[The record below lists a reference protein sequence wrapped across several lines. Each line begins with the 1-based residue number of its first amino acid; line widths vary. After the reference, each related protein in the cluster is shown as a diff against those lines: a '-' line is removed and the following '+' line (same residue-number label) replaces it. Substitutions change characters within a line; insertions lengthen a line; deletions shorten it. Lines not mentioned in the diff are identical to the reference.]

1 MAENDLDQQSPAL
14 LGRDGKHD
22 TGKPNSISKPEITRE
37 PASTGKKDGTSK
49 PESTNKP
56 ESTDKPDRKGL
67 LGGKLRIDRTQATII
82 LCGLYLFFSLAGN
95 IAATKVTYFGSL
107 VMDAGFIYSL
117 TFTWRDLIHK
127 QLGQK
132 AAITT
137 IWLAAGFSLLAALY
151 FQLVVLLPAQ
161 TDWANSGG
169 QTAWAFLF
177 GIIDT
182 SGSGWQSLFSLQ
194 MRIVLGSILTALLA
208 ELIDTK
214 VYHLW
219 TRGDRRNWPQWTRV
233 FASNAVSIPVDSLLF
248 PLIAFSGIVGMAGLQ
263 QMIWTNLIV
272 KALITLLVFWTIYLV
287 PEKPIY
293 EEE

>member
-1 MAENDLDQQSPAL
+1 MQSENEGTRA
-14 LGRDGKHD
+14 GK
-22 TGKPNSISKPEITRE
+22 KEASKP
-37 PASTGKKDGTSK
+37 A
-49 PESTNKP
+49 
-56 ESTDKPDRKGL
+56 
-67 LGGKLRIDRTQATII
+67 GGRFRIDRTQATII

-107 VMDAGFIYSL
+107 VMDAGLIYSL

-127 QLGQK
+127 QLGQR

-137 IWLAAGFSLLAALY
+137 IWLAAGINLLAALY

-161 TDWANSGG
+161 TDWADSGG
-169 QTAWAFLF
+169 QAAWAFLF

-182 SGSGWQSLFSLQ
+182 SGAGWQSLFSLQ

-219 TRGDRRNWPQWTRV
+219 TKGERRLWPQWTRV
-233 FASNAVSIPVDSLLF
+233 FASNAVSIPLDSILF
-248 PLIAFSGIVGMAGLQ
+248 PLIAFAGIVGADGLQ
-263 QMIWTNLIV
+263 QMIWTNIVV
-272 KALITLLVFWTIYLV
+272 KAIITLLVFWTIYLV

-293 EEE
+293 GER

>member
-1 MAENDLDQQSPAL
+1 MAEKYLAL
-14 LGRDGKHD
+14 EF
-22 TGKPNSISKPEITRE
+22 S
-37 PASTGKKDGTSK
+37 TSK
-49 PESTNKP
+49 LDAGDLK
-56 ESTDKPDRKGL
+56 KGRIKTA
-67 LGGKLRIDRTQATII
+67 KLITSKFRMDRTQATII

-137 IWLAAGFSLLAALY
+137 IWLAAGINLLAALY

-161 TDWANSGG
+161 VDWASSGG

-177 GIIDT
+177 GIISS
-182 SGSGWQSLFSLQ
+182 SGPGWQSIFSLQ

-214 VYHLW
+214 VYQLW
-219 TRGDRRNWPQWTRV
+219 TIGSRRMWPQWTRV
-233 FASNAVSIPVDSLLF
+233 FASNAVSIPVDSILF
-248 PLIAFSGIVGMAGLQ
+248 PLIAFTGIVGIDALG
-263 QMIWTNLIV
+263 QMIWTNIIV
-272 KALITLLVFWTIYLV
+272 KAIISLLVFWTIYLV

-293 EEE
+293 EDD

>member
-1 MAENDLDQQSPAL
+1 MACMS
-14 LGRDGKHD
+14 R
-22 TGKPNSISKPEITRE
+22 
-37 PASTGKKDGTSK
+37 
-49 PESTNKP
+49 
-56 ESTDKPDRKGL
+56 
-67 LGGKLRIDRTQATII
+67 LRIDKTQAAII
-82 LCGLYLFFSLAGN
+82 LSGLYLFFSLAGN
-95 IAATKVTYFGSL
+95 IAATKVTYFGGL

-137 IWLAAGFSLLAALY
+137 IWLSAAVNLLAALY

-169 QTAWAFLF
+169 QIAWEF
-177 GIIDT
+177 
-182 SGSGWQSLFSLQ
+182 LFSLQ
-194 MRIVLGSILTALLA
+194 MRIVLASILTALIA

-219 TRGDRRNWPQWTRV
+219 TRGGREKWPQWTRV
-233 FASNAVSIPVDSLLF
+233 FASNSVSIPVDSLLF
-248 PLIAFSGIVGMAGLQ
+248 PIIAFAGVLGVEGLQ
-263 QMIWTNLIV
+263 QMVLTNIIV
-272 KALITLLVFWTIYLV
+272 KALVTALVFWTIYLV

-293 EEE
+293 EES

>member
-1 MAENDLDQQSPAL
+1 MS
-14 LGRDGKHD
+14 
-22 TGKPNSISKPEITRE
+22 
-37 PASTGKKDGTSK
+37 
-49 PESTNKP
+49 
-56 ESTDKPDRKGL
+56 
-67 LGGKLRIDRTQATII
+67 KLRIDKTQAAVI
-82 LCGLYLFFSLAGN
+82 LSGLYLFFSLAGN
-95 IAATKVTYFGSL
+95 IAATKVTYFGGL

-137 IWLAAGFSLLAALY
+137 IWLSAAVNLLAALY

-169 QTAWAFLF
+169 QIAWEF
-177 GIIDT
+177 
-182 SGSGWQSLFSLQ
+182 LFSLQ
-194 MRIVLGSILTALLA
+194 MRIVLASILTALIA

-219 TRGDRRNWPQWTRV
+219 TRGGREKWPQWTRV
-233 FASNAVSIPVDSLLF
+233 FASNSVSIPVDSLLF
-248 PLIAFSGIVGMAGLQ
+248 PIIAFAGILGAEGLQ
-263 QMIWTNLIV
+263 QMVLTNLIV
-272 KALITLLVFWTIYLV
+272 KALVTALVFWTIYLV

-293 EEE
+293 EES

>member
-1 MAENDLDQQSPAL
+1 MAGKDLAL
-14 LGRDGKHD
+14 GVRLPKRMAGRFAESKLG
-22 TGKPNSISKPEITRE
+22 
-37 PASTGKKDGTSK
+37 
-49 PESTNKP
+49 
-56 ESTDKPDRKGL
+56 
-67 LGGKLRIDRTQATII
+67 IDRTQAAII

-127 QLGQK
+127 QLGRR

-137 IWLAAGFSLLAALY
+137 IWLAALINLMAALY

-161 TDWANSGG
+161 TDWANNGG
-169 QTAWAFLF
+169 QAAWTFLF
-177 GIIDT
+177 GILDT
-182 SGSGWQSLFSLQ
+182 SGTGWQSIFSLQ

-208 ELIDTK
+208 ELIDTQ

-219 TRGDRRNWPQWTRV
+219 IRGRTVTWPQWTRV
-233 FASNAVSIPVDSLLF
+233 FASNAVSIPVDSVLF
-248 PLIAFSGIVGMAGLQ
+248 PLIAFTGIVGMDALLQ
-263 QMIWTNLIV
+263 MFWTNIIV
-272 KALITLLVFWTIYLV
+272 KAMVTLLVFWTIYLV

-293 EEE
+293 RDESG